1 MGRLDQKTAVIT
13 GGTRGIGFA
22 IARAFAAEGAAVVI
36 ASRSAESV
44 ERTVE
49 KIRSAGH
56 RASGMAIDVGDLG
69 QVKALAQHAVDTF
82 GGFDIWINNAG
93 VGGPYGPTVELTAEA
108 FTRVIQTN
116 ILGTYYGSRT
126 AMRYFLP
133 RRTGKLINLVGHGAK
148 EIVPFQSA
156 YASSKSWV
164 RSFTLALAKET
175 QGSGLSV
182 MTFQPGMVRTELL
195 TGGQVIAGHED
206 KLSRFPRVIELL
218 AKTPEK
224 AAEKVV
230 WAASAATDGKTG
242 LEVTAGSNWQMLL
255 AALRS
260 ALGNKGEPVEVHIC
274 SVPPA
279 ED

>member
-22 IARAFAAEGAAVVI
+22 IAQAFADEGAAVVI

-44 ERTVE
+44 GRAVE
-49 KIRSAGH
+49 KMRSAGR

-82 GGFDIWINNAG
+82 GGFDIWVNNAG

-108 FTRVIQTN
+108 FLRVVQTN

-126 AMRYFLP
+126 AVRYFLP
-133 RRTGKLINLVGHGAK
+133 RRAGKLINLVGHGAK

-195 TGGQVIAGHED
+195 TGGQVIAGHEG

-218 AKTPEK
+218 AKSPEK

-230 WAASAATDGKTG
+230 WVASAATDGKTG
-242 LEVTAGSNWQMLL
+242 LEVTAGSNWRMLL

-260 ALGNKGEPVEVHIC
+260 ALGNKGEPVEVHLC